1 MKKKYLI
8 PLFAVILAAVAAAMC
23 FVPLFEVQGIYIP
36 IEKEFAATDMDFEGF
51 MPDNSARCAIVIDAE
66 SKNVICSKNADEKRG
81 MASTTKIMTALVAL
95 EGFDTDREYTIPRE
109 AVGVEGSSVY
119 LKENEK
125 LTLRELLYCMMLES
139 GNDAATAIAICC
151 GGSVDSF
158 ADMMN
163 SRASEMGLV
172 NSHFDNPHG
181 LNSSEHYTT
190 ARELAIITA
199 EAMQYPLFREIVGCK
214 TASVRYDGKEKA
226 RRLVNHNKL
235 LFSYEG
241 ANGIKTG
248 YTRADGKCLVSSA
261 TRNGLTLIAVSLSDN
276 SPTSTHRMLLD
287 MCYEQY
293 EQRTIAEEGALKAE
307 IPLENC
313 TDDFVTVCNPKK
325 ISLCLPKGADL
336 RISLTLPKKIDS
348 RVEEN
353 TILAYATCY
362 FGDEIVY
369 VINLEATESTDT
381 KKRCL
386 WELLGE

>member
-8 PLFAVILAAVAAAMC
+8 LILVIVLLAVALGMC
-23 FVPLFEVQGIYIP
+23 FVPLFEIKRIYVP
-36 IEKEFAATDMDFEGF
+36 IEKDFAATDMDFQGY
-51 MPDNSARCAIVIDAE
+51 MPENSARCAIVIDAE
-66 SKNVICSKNADEKRG
+66 SKNVICSKNADERRG

-95 EGFDTDREYTIPRE
+95 EGFDTDLEYTIPRE

-125 LTLRELLYCMMLES
+125 LTLRELLYCLMLES

-151 GGSVDSF
+151 GGSVESF
-158 ADMMN
+158 AQMMN
-163 SRASEMGLV
+163 SRAAEMGLV

-214 TASVRYDGKEKA
+214 TANVRYDGRDNG

-276 SPTSTHRMLLD
+276 APTSTHRMLLD

-313 TDDFVTVCNPKK
+313 TDDYITVCNTQK

-336 RISLTLPKKIDS
+336 RIALTVPKKIDS
-348 RVEEN
+348 QVDEN

-362 FGDEIVY
+362 FGNEIVY
-369 VINLEATESTDT
+369 VINLEATECAAT